1 MTGIPGFGLPQA
13 QRSDKQLMLFF
24 EPTLR
29 RRRAMDQKVRDAI
42 MNAAHQEPFARLL
55 GIELLELED
64 GYSRVEMVYD
74 PSRQNNIYGRAHGGA
89 VFGLIDEAFETSGQ
103 TDGTVAVAMNVNVTY
118 IASPEPGDRLH
129 AEARRVAQT
138 KRTANYDIK
147 VTDSSGRLIAVCQ
160 ALAYRTGKPIPFL

>member
-1 MTGIPGFGLPQA
+1 M
-13 QRSDKQLMLFF
+13 
-24 EPTLR
+24 
-29 RRRAMDQKVRDAI
+29 
-42 MNAAHQEPFARLL
+42 
-55 GIELLELED
+55 GIELLNLED
-64 GYSRVEMVYD
+64 GYSLVEMVYD

-89 VFGLIDEAFETSGQ
+89 VFGLIDEAFETAGQ

-147 VTDSSGRLIAVCQ
+147 VTDSSGRLIAICQ

>member
-1 MTGIPGFGLPQA
+1 
-13 QRSDKQLMLFF
+13 
-24 EPTLR
+24 
-29 RRRAMDQKVRDAI
+29 MDQKVREAI
-42 MNAAHQEPFARLL
+42 MNAARQEPFARLL
-55 GIELLELED
+55 GIELLALED
-64 GYSRVEMVYD
+64 GYSRVGMVYD
-74 PSRQNNIYGRAHGGA
+74 PSRQDNIYARAHGG
-89 VFGLIDEAFETSGQ
+89 VLFGLIDEAFETAGQ
-103 TDGTVAVAMNVNVTY
+103 TDGMVAVALNVNVTY

>member
-1 MTGIPGFGLPQA
+1 
-13 QRSDKQLMLFF
+13 
-24 EPTLR
+24 
-29 RRRAMDQKVRDAI
+29 
-42 MNAAHQEPFARLL
+42 MNAAQREPFARLL

-64 GYSRVEMVYD
+64 GYSRVEMVYE
-74 PSRQNNIYGRAHGGA
+74 PARQNNIYGRAHGGA
-89 VFGLIDEAFETSGQ
+89 VFGLIDEAFETAGQ

>member
-1 MTGIPGFGLPQA
+1 
-13 QRSDKQLMLFF
+13 
-24 EPTLR
+24 
-29 RRRAMDQKVRDAI
+29 
-42 MNAAHQEPFARLL
+42 MNAAQEEPFARLRHRTART
-55 GIELLELED
+55 EA
-64 GYSRVEMVYD
+64 GYSRWAWSHD
-74 PSRQNNIYGRAHGGA
+74 PRARTTSFPSA
-89 VFGLIDEAFETSGQ
+89 RRVLFGLIDEAFETAGQ
-103 TDGTVAVAMNVNVTY
+103 TDGSVAVALNVNVTY

>member
-1 MTGIPGFGLPQA
+1 VDPRVKA
-13 QRSDKQLMLFF
+13 
-24 EPTLR
+24 
-29 RRRAMDQKVRDAI
+29 AI
-42 MNAAHQEPFARLL
+42 ETAVVQEPFARSM
-55 GIELLELED
+55 GIELLNLED
-64 GYSRVEMVYD
+64 GYSLVEMVYN

-89 VFGLIDEAFETSGQ
+89 VFGLIDEAFETAGQ

-147 VTDSSGRLIAVCQ
+147 VTDSSGRLIAICQ

>member
-1 MTGIPGFGLPQA
+1 
-13 QRSDKQLMLFF
+13 
-24 EPTLR
+24 
-29 RRRAMDQKVRDAI
+29 MDPRVKAAI
-42 MNAAHQEPFARLL
+42 ETAVVQEPFARSM
-55 GIELLELED
+55 GIELRNLEN

-89 VFGLIDEAFETSGQ
+89 VFGLIDEAFETAGQ
-103 TDGTVAVAMNVNVTY
+103 TDGTVAVALNVNVTY